1 MIKLA
6 SHPPPLAGDDEV
18 GVRTMT
24 PTMHRPVPDGRSM
37 DCCALTLLVDAGQL
51 RNRRLFASLYTG
63 PVEGENLSG
72 KKNDDYS
79 MSRPSKPGL
88 LG

>member
-1 MIKLA
+1 
-6 SHPPPLAGDDEV
+6 
-18 GVRTMT
+18 
-24 PTMHRPVPDGRSM
+24 M